1 MEAAAA
7 RRDIPAGRWSM
18 GVVATRRGNVE
29 VIWRIACLRMDGK
42 FRPVLAFIPFSHYAF
57 STNSAHSKLPPSQ
70 PEYGACLAR
79 DAIPADTYRL
89 RMESEQAVLGIQR
102 DNGAEMLVNRYQGTR

>member
-1 MEAAAA
+1 MVSFVPSWFLS
-7 RRDIPAGRWSM
+7 DP
-18 GVVATRRGNVE
+18 
-29 VIWRIACLRMDGK
+29 L
-42 FRPVLAFIPFSHYAF
+42 SHYAF
-57 STNSAHSKLPPSQ
+57 STDSAHWKPPTSQ